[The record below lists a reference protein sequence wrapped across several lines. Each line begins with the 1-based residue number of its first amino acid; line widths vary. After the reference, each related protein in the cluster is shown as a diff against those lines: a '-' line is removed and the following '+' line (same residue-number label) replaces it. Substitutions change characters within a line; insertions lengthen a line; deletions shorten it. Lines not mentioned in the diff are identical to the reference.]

1 MFSLVTPPFS
11 NFINP
16 VGQACTWQKALMPYP
31 LPFLSPRDERGTY
44 LTILG
49 NKEIIVLEINFYE
62 GAYEWGKRLLKD

>member
-11 NFINP
+11 NVFNP

-31 LPFLSPRDERGTY
+31 SPFLSPRGEGVTY
-44 LTILG
+44 LTIQG
-49 NKEIIVLEINFYE
+49 NKEIIVDKIGFYQ